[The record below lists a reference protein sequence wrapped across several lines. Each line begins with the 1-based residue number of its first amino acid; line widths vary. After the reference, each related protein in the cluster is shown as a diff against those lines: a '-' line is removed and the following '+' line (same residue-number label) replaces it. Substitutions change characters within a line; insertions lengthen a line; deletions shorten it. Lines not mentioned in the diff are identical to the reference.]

1 MTKKYKTPEDST
13 PMVEEPTVA
22 YNVSSTCGVPVNTLP
37 AQERIILTEEME
49 ASLHKA
55 EQNLINGNCLTEE
68 NFQARFAKWL
78 YV

>member
-1 MTKKYKTPEDST
+1 MKKEYTPPDDST
-13 PMVEEPTVA
+13 PMAEEPSVA

-37 AQERIILTEEME
+37 AQERIILTEEMK

-55 EQNLINGNCLTEE
+55 EQDLANGNCLTEE

-78 YV
+78 